1 MGLIDRVKNILLTP
15 KTEWDVIAAETT
27 PLKDLILKYVLPL
40 AAAAAV
46 IGFIR
51 GSIIGYGSILG
62 VSFRVPIE
70 WGLVHAVYQVVMGVV
85 MVFVLGFLIDALA
98 PTFSAQKNINQANK
112 VAAYGGTAAVV
123 GSILAIIPW
132 LGPLLA
138 LLGLI
143 YTFYLLYLGLPR
155 LMKNPEGKSIPYLV
169 VVILCAIV
177 LGALL
182 FWAQHLI
189 GPSMNPMGGYGYSS
203 SAAPRVTYDKDSK
216 LAKLEE
222 FGRKMEEA
230 GKKMEAA
237 QKSADP
243 QKHMEASMAALGTA
257 LSGGQGVE
265 PVQIDQLKPFVP
277 ATFAGLPQT
286 SAAAERSGVT
296 GLMVAK
302 AQARY
307 ADASGKNVRLEV
319 VDTGGA
325 AGLMGLASWMGVQV
339 EREDD
344 NRSERTR
351 REGKRMIH
359 EEVDKRGG
367 HNKYTV
373 VLADRYV
380 VAAEANGVDIASLK
394 SAVNSVD
401 LAKLETL
408 K

>member
-1 MGLIDRVKNILLTP
+1 
-15 KTEWDVIAAETT
+15 
-27 PLKDLILKYVLPL
+27 
-40 AAAAAV
+40 
-46 IGFIR
+46 
-51 GSIIGYGSILG
+51 
-62 VSFRVPIE
+62 
-70 WGLVHAVYQVVMGVV
+70 
-85 MVFVLGFLIDALA
+85 
-98 PTFSAQKNINQANK
+98 
-112 VAAYGGTAAVV
+112 
-123 GSILAIIPW
+123 
-132 LGPLLA
+132 
-138 LLGLI
+138 
-143 YTFYLLYLGLPR
+143 
-155 LMKNPEGKSIPYLV
+155 
-169 VVILCAIV
+169 
-177 LGALL
+177 
-182 FWAQHLI
+182 
-189 GPSMNPMGGYGYSS
+189 MGGYGYSS

-216 LAKLEE
+216 MAKLEE

-237 QKSADP
+237 QKSGDP
-243 QKHMEASMAALGTA
+243 KRQMEASMAALGTA
-257 LSGGQGVE
+257 MSGGQGVE

-307 ADASGKNVRLEV
+307 GDASGKNVRLEV

-351 REGKRMIH
+351 REGNRMIH

-367 HNKYTV
+367 RNKYTV
-373 VLADRYV
+373 VVADRYV
-380 VAAEANGVDIASLK
+380 VAAEANGVDIGALK
-394 SAVNSVD
+394 SGVNSVD